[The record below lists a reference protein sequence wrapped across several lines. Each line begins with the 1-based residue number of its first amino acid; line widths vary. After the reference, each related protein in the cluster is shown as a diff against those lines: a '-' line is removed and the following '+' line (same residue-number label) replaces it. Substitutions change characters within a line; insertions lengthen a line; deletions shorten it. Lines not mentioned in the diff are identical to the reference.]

1 MKSLARV
8 LVFALLIAAVAF
20 GLFKWHAYQL
30 SRDRGADQS
39 LTFYGNVEIRRV
51 NLGFRISG
59 RIEEIMFEEGDRVRK
74 GDKIALL
81 DKAPV
86 QARLDAARAQL
97 DLASANLE
105 LLENG
110 YRKQEI
116 DQARAKLDELR
127 APLVFAEADLERD
140 NSLVG
145 SGGISAND
153 RDKSLSF
160 RNETAAKIAQAEANL
175 SLLEEG
181 YRKEDIAAARAQK
194 AQAEAEKRDAEIAL
208 ADTELISPSDGIL
221 LNRVEEAGAVVQN
234 GQTIAI
240 LSLDTDVWVY
250 VYVDE
255 PDPGKLSPG
264 GKVFIRTDSSDKVYT
279 GQIGYISPEAEF
291 TPKNV
296 ETEKLRTDLVYR
308 VRIIADAPDNGLRQ
322 GMPVTV
328 TIPLGESSGS
338 CPALLPESSPCGCSD
353 SGTPAEQPSQETSEA
368 GSVSEPVLRETSED
382 LKYGSLF
389 SV

>member
-30 SRDRGADQS
+30 SRDQGADQS

-97 DLASANLE
+97 DLAGANLE

-127 APLVFAEADLERD
+127 ATLVFAEADLERD

-221 LNRVEEAGAVVQN
+221 LNRVEETGAVVQN
-234 GQTIAI
+234 GQTVAI

-255 PDPGKLSPG
+255 PDLGKLSPG

-382 LKYGSLF
+382 L
-389 SV
+389 

>member
-97 DLASANLE
+97 DLAGANLE

-127 APLVFAEADLERD
+127 ATLVFAEANLERD

-145 SGGISAND
+145 NGGISAND
-153 RDKSLSF
+153 RDKSLSV
-160 RNETAAKIAQAEANL
+160 RDETAAKIAQAEANL

-221 LNRVEEAGAVVQN
+221 LNRVEETGAVVQN
-234 GQTIAI
+234 GQTVAI

-255 PDPGKLSPG
+255 PDLGKLSPG

-382 LKYGSLF
+382 L
-389 SV
+389 